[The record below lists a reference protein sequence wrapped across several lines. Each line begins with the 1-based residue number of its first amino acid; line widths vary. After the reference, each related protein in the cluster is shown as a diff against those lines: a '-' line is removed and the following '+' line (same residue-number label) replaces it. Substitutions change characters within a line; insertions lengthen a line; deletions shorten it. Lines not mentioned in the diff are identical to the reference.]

1 MVDTALIVAAISGA
15 VALVSAGFAWR
26 AQLAV
31 ADRNARRDQEVREE
45 ERRSQAKVVLDR
57 FRGPLLDAAWQL
69 GDRIDHIRNR
79 GFLDYLAEGSGR
91 EQDAKLT
98 TLFRFAQYFGWREVV
113 RTQVQL
119 LRFVNEEDTRLVA
132 GLLDDVDWVFS
143 SGRLDD
149 SRAMLWSDEQRGI
162 GELMTVDRDCAPPAV
177 RGHAAFHGGYDDLFA
192 PWMERF
198 ANDLL
203 APAAVESD
211 RLRLLHWALLGVV
224 RLLDEE
230 RVYTESG
237 WTDRA
242 AAEIPRTVPP
252 EPVAKTEARLRNH
265 LSVPGVM

>member
-1 MVDTALIVAAISGA
+1 VDTALIVAASSGA
-15 VALVSAGFAWR
+15 VALASAGFAWR

-31 ADRNARRDQEVREE
+31 TDRQAQRDQEAREE
-45 ERRSQAKVVLDR
+45 ERRSQAKVILDQ
-57 FRGPLLDAAWQL
+57 FRGPLLDAAWEL

-79 GFLDYLAEGSGR
+79 RFLDYRVEGSGR

-98 TLFRFAQYFGWREVV
+98 TLFRFAHYFGWREVV

-119 LRFVNEEDTRLVA
+119 LRFENEEDTRLVA
-132 GLLDDVDWVFS
+132 GLLGDLSWVLS
-143 SGRLDD
+143 SDRLDE

-162 GELMTVDRDCAPPAV
+162 GELMVVDRDGTPPAV
-177 RGHAAFHGGYDDLFA
+177 RGHAAFHRDYDDLFA

-198 ANDLL
+198 AQDLL
-203 APAAVESD
+203 TPAVAQGD

-230 RVYTESG
+230 RAYEESG

-242 AAEIPRTVPP
+242 AAEIPKTAPPVPT
-252 EPVAKTEARLRNH
+252 AKTEARLRDH
-265 LSVPGVM
+265 LAVPGVL